1 VPTNRRQILPT
12 TLEQV
17 RPLTKLQPD
26 SRIEVWQQAVQA
38 AVKVPSGRIVKGCRA
53 SYERDSSQPYFYKL
67 DDVLLISA
75 VRGIKKVFRLL
86 GDRHPK

>member
-1 VPTNRRQILPT
+1 VPTDRQILT

-38 AVKVPSGRIVKGCRA
+38 AGGRFPLGALKGVVERLM
-53 SYERDSSQPYFYKL
+53 ERDSIPTYKL

-75 VRGIKKVFRLL
+75 ASGELKNIRAAGRSP
-86 GDRHPK
+86 PK